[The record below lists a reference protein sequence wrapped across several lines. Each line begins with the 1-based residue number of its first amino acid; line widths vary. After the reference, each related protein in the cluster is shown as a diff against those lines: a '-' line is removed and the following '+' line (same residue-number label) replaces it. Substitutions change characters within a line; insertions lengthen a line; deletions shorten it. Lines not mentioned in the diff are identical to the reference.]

1 MTWRRE
7 NNAMADLPD
16 ANAETKAFF
25 LRWLET
31 FSGFVRDVDYASAR
45 PLFHKDILAFGTH
58 RDVLPSL
65 EAWVNTQWDTVWPK
79 TEDFRFDID
88 AARIL
93 ASDDGSMAVV
103 IVPWTSTGFRLDGTK
118 FDRPGR
124 ATMVF
129 RKSGDTWLGVHS
141 HLSLN
146 RGVPQVSHGNRPVKA
161 R

>member
-1 MTWRRE
+1 MTGLPE
-7 NNAMADLPD
+7 ADAATRD
-16 ANAETKAFF
+16 FF
-25 LRWLET
+25 HRWLET
-31 FSGFVRDVDYASAR
+31 FSEFVRAVDYVPAQT
-45 PLFHKDILAFGTH
+45 LFHKDILAFGTH

-65 EAWVNTQWDTVWPK
+65 EAWVNTQWDNVWPK
-79 TEDFRFDID
+79 TDDFRFDLG
-88 AARIL
+88 ATHVL

-103 IVPWTSTGFRLDGTK
+103 VAPWTSTGFHEDGAR

-129 RKSGDTWLGVHS
+129 HKRNGVWLGVHT

-146 RGVPQVSHGNRPVKA
+146 RGVPQSSHGNRPVKS